1 MMNYRYLIIF
11 QTNRIVTIL
20 ACSGRVLRLLEHS
33 RVRQT
38 IELES
43 VPTVLHVAKGSLGD
57 KVICGFSD
65 GRVIQYKIE
74 HFSTNGNNAEEG
86 GDQLL

>member
-1 MMNYRYLIIF
+1 MRSENYISEF
-11 QTNRIVTIL
+11 QTNRIVTVL

-43 VPTVLHVAKGSLGD
+43 VPTVLHVPKGSLGD
-57 KVICGFSD
+57 KFICGFSD
-65 GRVIQYKIE
+65 GRVIQFKLE
-74 HFSTNGNNAEEG
+74 HYSTNGE
-86 GDQLL
+86 